1 MSNLGNKEAMS
12 DNLHRLLNER
22 GLSQKKVAD
31 DLNIKPTTFS
41 GWFNGHVYP
50 RIDKIEMMADYFN
63 VQKSALIEPNGDDSN
78 IRVFKDITQVPVIG
92 DIACGDPITALQNI
106 EEYMPAPSSS
116 LPVGNNF
123 YLRCDGESMKPTIN
137 NGSLVLIHEQPTVE
151 DGEIAAV
158 LIDGEAT
165 LKRVKHQ
172 GKTVILMPDNN
183 QFNPIVLTD
192 DIDARILGKAV
203 QVVNSL

>member
-12 DNLHRLLNER
+12 DNLHRLLHDR
-22 GLSQKKVAD
+22 GISQRKVAN
-31 DLNIKPTTFS
+31 DLNISPTTFS
-41 GWFNGHVYP
+41 SWVNGIFYP
-50 RIDKIEMMADYFN
+50 RIDKIEKLADYFN
-63 VQKSALIEPNGDDSN
+63 VKKSALIEPNGDDSE
-78 IRVFKDITQVPVIG
+78 IKVFKDITQVPVIG
-92 DIACGDPITALQNI
+92 NIACGDPITAIQNV

-123 YLRCDGESMKPTIN
+123 YLRCDGDSMKPTIN
-137 NGSLVLIHEQPTVE
+137 SGSLVLIHEQPTVE

-158 LIDGEAT
+158 LIDGDAT

-183 QFNPIVLTD
+183 QYNPIVITD